1 MELFFQ
7 SELGFQFYTFW
18 SSNFPLIT
26 LVLHHQLG
34 QSYRFFFHVYPFF
47 FWIYFSLSFLNF
59 LWGQKWVTTYSFFFT
74 MLTKQNLIKILH
86 SEFVKKKVFVG
97 LVEWSTHLGI
107 PKTFPF
113 FFKKKMVLLSWVAY
127 PFLKLKKL
135 VYFHGQHAPFEIQ
148 RWISA
153 SLCASLKLVYFYRR
167 PLTRPKDWC
176 LLLSVG
182 VSK

>member
-1 MELFFQ
+1 MELFFNQ
-7 SELGFQFYTFW
+7 NWVFNFIHFGPLTFHLSLWSFTTNLG
-18 SSNFPLIT
+18 NLI
-26 LVLHHQLG
+26 G
-34 QSYRFFFHVYPFF
+34 FFFHVYLLL

-59 LWGQKWVTTYSFFFT
+59 LWGQKWVTTYSFF
-74 MLTKQNLIKILH
+74 LQCLRSKISSRFCIVSLWR
-86 SEFVKKKVFVG
+86 KKC
-97 LVEWSTHLGI
+97 LSD
-107 PKTFPF
+107 
-113 FFKKKMVLLSWVAY
+113 LLSDPPILEFQKLFLFLKKENGLITWVAY